1 MPIRCSDRCI
11 PHPGGG
17 GARVTSNWRWM
28 SRPGFAG
35 PHGGA
40 ARPVVMGRLGAVASA
55 HPLASLVGSDVLA
68 DGGNAFDAAV
78 AVSAMVPLGEP
89 YMSGIGGVGRAT
101 VYHAETDQCMTL
113 DFE

>member
-1 MPIRCSDRCI
+1 MRRRGLQRPLHRVAGR
-11 PHPGGG
+11 GGPM
-17 GARVTSNWRWM
+17 ADWRWM

-40 ARPVVMGRLGAVASA
+40 ARPVMMGRLGAVASA

-101 VYHAETDQCMTL
+101 VY
-113 DFE
+113 